1 MNVTEVA
8 RLRSSPRPCS
18 MLWSCAA
25 CTYENVNGAR
35 TCEMCGTSPIFRNPA
50 PRRAVNWLPSRGTVV
65 LLLILVLIG
74 PGLLGIVWI
83 LSWRIIP
90 LFLLGGAL
98 RASQMPFGRSALLI
112 TCVAI
117 LSVVFRSGLEAEQTP
132 PYSMASAPTV
142 PRLPPPPLPPP
153 SPPTLPSS
161 CFMAC
166 ILRFVGPMGNTS
178 MTDKQSKLREAL
190 GAAAEVPSALR
201 AASHDALVWF
211 GPQGTF
217 ARDAWPVLVLSGLI
231 AIVSLISVS
240 WPVLVVV
247 LRPVLVGMR
256 AAARRLQRAIRPLT
270 TLSLVAM
277 AAAIAE
283 DAWLSYA
290 AQTAQYLRFTAHV
303 VPGGAPLIWLALLV
317 ARGPSPTEPIS
328 RSQAVGSMASATLLV
343 GAGVGALVALALC
356 LTAQQLHGGQQEEAV
371 TRRPALQVG
380 HMLARLFN
388 RTLSTGHSTVRD
400 ECPQLHRRCL
410 LAVQVASALSAWL
423 SLSLLGVATG
433 SRQLLWWVYAPIRL
447 AANMLRVVY
456 RQMLSLAPVL
466 QIIAMRCVVA
476 PTGSLIRLSIRR
488 WRTLAG
494 LLLGTLSGAG
504 LRAQLGAA
512 WPAPAALIAEC
523 ASAGSLI
530 GAALYWAPLPL
541 RLFVRVSSL
550 YGTTCAASFARTLVA
565 LLCAAGSTE
574 LFLRDLLLVLGR
586 PAPLLREAR
595 LPFSA
600 PVQALRRLIST
611 PPAASVHLVRDGI
624 CPAALGFLLLRLA
637 FGEPPICCGPAEYPA
652 LSQEHDTLIARLF
665 EGAIGAVVLL
675 AGATVCWHSEVL
687 VAKAA
692 KAFCIRAVAAASERA
707 RAAAGHGLSLLR
719 VVIHA
724 VQCDLLRLWDAIH
737 TCWRAVSSATWRTL
751 IRPATRLC
759 CAAGGACSR
768 VLASI
773 GRAIWRWLAGGLQ
786 TLRRGIRTIARH
798 GASVAMICI
807 RAVRRWLARAGGAC
821 AAAARRLR
829 VHVLVPLARAIRDGL
844 LVPVAHTVLKPLAT
858 MAARHWPLLSCGF
871 ALMSAALF
879 TRAAALFTRAAA
891 LELNATGHRH
901 LQSAGV
907 LGAIT
912 PALTPAL
919 NVLSSALGAWATG
932 SVGLLLAGY
941 SLGRPGLQ
949 AWGAWGIRHVDLGVS
964 SLLGSIGLAASQM
977 LVLLVRFVSERLHTL
992 HQLARHVV
1000 LGALGFLHRVFGVV
1014 FHLAM
1019 LLFRRVMNV
1028 VILVFD
1034 RLVLHP
1040 LQVIWHSPMASLFLS
1055 ALLATAA
1062 YAIHRSGIWAPLV
1075 GLVAAFPSLA
1085 QGVASV
1091 VTSQMTHV
1099 ATRAAAVAR
1108 LAAAIIAGPARSVV
1122 PSVAATVSR
1131 GVLAAAEEQMAA
1143 LESSF
1148 ASAGQLHAQPA
1159 FSLAIWLLFVVIV
1172 KASPILP
1179 PPRAL
1184 AAVEAGVVL
1193 IFERGSARLLP
1204 VAALL
1209 VGAYL
1214 YFAAQASH
1222 RARQEQAAVQETL
1235 RNLQGQPQGT
1245 ARLAAALAAAPE
1257 PERVYETEICA
1268 ICQEALREEE
1278 EDEEAEVPATTPGGL
1293 EHTQTC
1299 REKLEEALREV
1310 HDLER
1315 ELQAAKAQEAELK
1328 RIVEQD
1334 QYALEVAQNQA
1345 DKANK
1350 KWSLFRTGAQKQKAL
1365 DALAEQL
1372 TKQAT
1377 DVAKAAN
1384 ASQRVTS
1391 LGVTLERQ
1399 MLKREELQRV
1409 ERQMLQREELQ
1420 REVEHM
1426 AATISPGSA
1435 PTAPVSSY
1443 RFRWPWEPAPTQAPP
1458 IPPAP
1463 VTPRP
1468 KPPSR
1473 PVSTLRCGH
1482 QFHADC
1488 VATWIRIRTVCP
1500 TCMQP
1505 IDMRRALLEG
1515 AFGVER

>member
-1 MNVTEVA
+1 M
-8 RLRSSPRPCS
+8 
-18 MLWSCAA
+18 
-25 CTYENVNGAR
+25 
-35 TCEMCGTSPIFRNPA
+35 
-50 PRRAVNWLPSRGTVV
+50 RAVNWLPSRATVV
-65 LLLILVLIG
+65 LLLVLALTVS
-74 PGLLGIVWI
+74 GLLGIVWI
-83 LSWRIIP
+83 LSLRIIP

-98 RASQMPFGRSALLI
+98 RASQMPFGRSALLT

-117 LSVVFRSGLEAEQTP
+117 LTVVFRSDLEAEQTTP
-132 PYSMASAPTV
+132 SYSMASAPSV

-153 SPPTLPSS
+153 SPPTLPPS

-166 ILRFVGPMGNTS
+166 ILRIVGPGKTS
-178 MTDKQSKLREAL
+178 TTDKQSKLREAL

-217 ARDAWPVLVLSGLI
+217 ARDAWPVLVLSGLV
-231 AIVSLISVS
+231 AMVSLISVS
-240 WPVLVVV
+240 WPVLGVV
-247 LRPVLVGMR
+247 LRPVLAGMR
-256 AAARRLQRAIRPLT
+256 ALAPRLQRAIRPLA

-303 VPGGAPLIWLALLV
+303 VPSGAPLIWLALLV

-328 RSQAVGSMASATLLV
+328 RSQAVGSMASAALLV

-356 LTAQQLHGGQQEEAV
+356 ATAQQLHGWQQEEAEA
-371 TRRPALQVG
+371 RRPAFQVG

-388 RTLSTGHSTVRD
+388 RTLSTGHAFVSD
-400 ECPQLHRRCL
+400 ECPHLHRRCL

-423 SLSLLGVATG
+423 SLWLLGVATG
-433 SRQLLWWVYAPIRL
+433 SGPLLSWVSAPIRL
-447 AANMLRVVY
+447 AANVLRVVY
-456 RQMLSLAPVL
+456 RKMLILAPVL
-466 QIIAMRCVVA
+466 QRVAIRCVVA
-476 PTGSLIRLSIRR
+476 PTGSLARLSSRR

-494 LLLGTLSGAG
+494 VLLGALAGAG
-504 LRAQLGAA
+504 LHAELGAA
-512 WPAPAALIAEC
+512 WPAPAALVAEC
-523 ASAGSLI
+523 ASAGSQI
-530 GAALYWAPLPL
+530 GVALYWSPLPL
-541 RLFVRVSSL
+541 RLFVRVLSL
-550 YGTTCAASFARTLVA
+550 YGATCAASFARTLCA
-565 LLCAAGSTE
+565 LMCAAGSTE
-574 LFLRDLLLVLGR
+574 LFLRDLLLVHGR
-586 PAPLLREAR
+586 PVPLICVAR

-600 PVQALRRLIST
+600 PLQALRRLIFT

-624 CPAALGFLLLRLA
+624 CPVALGHLLLRLA
-637 FGEPPICCGPAEYPA
+637 LREPPICCGPAEYPA
-652 LSQEHDTLIARLF
+652 LSEEHDTLFARLF

-675 AGATVCWHSEVL
+675 AGSTVCWHSEVL

-707 RAAAGHGLSLLR
+707 RAAASHGLGLLR

-724 VQCDLLRLWDAIH
+724 VQSVLLRLWDAIH
-737 TCWRAVSSATWRTL
+737 AYRRAVSSAMWRVL

-759 CAAGGACSR
+759 CAAGGACYR
-768 VLASI
+768 VLASV
-773 GRAIWRWLAGGLQ
+773 GRAVWRWFASGLQ
-786 TLRRGIRTIARH
+786 ALRRGIRLVARQ
-798 GASVAMICI
+798 GTSVAMICI
-807 RAVRRWLARAGGAC
+807 RAVRRWLDRVGGAC
-821 AAAARRLR
+821 VAAARRLR

-844 LVPVAHTVLKPLAT
+844 LVPLAHTVLKPLAM

-879 TRAAALFTRAAA
+879 TRAAAL
-891 LELNATGHRH
+891 ELIATGHRP

-907 LGAIT
+907 IGARS

-919 NVLSSALGAWATG
+919 IVLSSALGAWATG

-941 SLGRPGLQ
+941 SLGRPRLQ
-949 AWGAWGIRHVDLGVS
+949 VWGAWGIRNVDLGVS
-964 SLLGSIGLAASQM
+964 SLLGTIGPAASKI

-992 HQLARHVV
+992 RQLVRHTV
-1000 LGALGFLHRVFGVV
+1000 LGALGLLHRVFGVV
-1014 FHLAM
+1014 FHLATS
-1019 LLFRRVMNV
+1019 LLRRVMSV
-1028 VILVFD
+1028 VFLVFD

-1075 GLVAAFPSLA
+1075 GSVAAFPSLA
-1085 QGVASV
+1085 V
-1091 VTSQMTHV
+1091 VTSQLTHV
-1099 ATRAAAVAR
+1099 TTRAAAVVR
-1108 LAAAIIAGPARSVV
+1108 LTAAFIAGPLPVV
-1122 PSVAATVSR
+1122 PSVAASVAR

-1143 LESSF
+1143 LEASF
-1148 ASAGQLHAQPA
+1148 TSAGQLHAQPA
-1159 FSLAIWLLFVVIV
+1159 FSLAIWLLFVIIV

-1209 VGAYL
+1209 LGAYL

-1235 RNLQGQPQGT
+1235 RNLKRQPQGT

-1257 PERVYETEICA
+1257 PERVYETETCA
-1268 ICQEALREEE
+1268 ICQEALRED
-1278 EDEEAEVPATTPGGL
+1278 EDDVAEVPATTPVGL
-1293 EHTQTC
+1293 KDTHTC
-1299 REKLEEALREV
+1299 REKLEEALRKVHDLEREV

-1315 ELQAAKAQEAELK
+1315 EVQAAKAQDAELK

-1334 QYALEVAQNQA
+1334 KQALELAQKQA
-1345 DKANK
+1345 DKANQ
-1350 KWSLFRTGAQKQKAL
+1350 KWSLLGAGAQKQKAL
-1365 DALAEQL
+1365 HAVAEQL

-1377 DVAKAAN
+1377 DVAKAAT
-1384 ASQRVTS
+1384 ATQRVTS

-1399 MLKREELQRV
+1399 TRR
-1409 ERQMLQREELQ
+1409 RDELQ
-1420 REVEHM
+1420 RELERDM
-1426 AATISPGSA
+1426 AATTAPGSA
-1435 PTAPVSSY
+1435 PAAPASSY
-1443 RFRWPWEPAPTQAPP
+1443 IRWPWEPASKPAPA
-1458 IPPAP
+1458 ISHAP
-1463 VTPRP
+1463 VTPSP
-1468 KPPSR
+1468 KPPPR

-1488 VATWIRIRTVCP
+1488 AATWIRIRTVCP

-1515 AFGVER
+1515 ALGVER